1 MNVLTDPSNILL
13 FLSNLY
19 TGVNTKF
26 GLDKKITDKIYH
38 MCEAK

>member
-19 TGVNTKF
+19 IVVDTKF
-26 GLDKKITDKIYH
+26 NPYQNKNDPEKWSTKN
-38 MCEAK
+38 